1 MKRQSKFLKTMLLA
15 VALLAGSSTTWA
27 DEVAVT
33 VNNDSELKTAYE
45 TAYNSEVAGTTVIT
59 MNAGTYTCEGMA
71 YKQLQMPKVRS
82 VTLQA
87 AEGAKV
93 TLTTKVVSDG
103 GGTPTGSLTFKGIF
117 ITSSNDPFINIANC
131 GNVDHISFI
140 DCDITAV
147 SSTYRFLIRN
157 GNASYTLNTISF
169 NGCVIHD
176 MGNGYYWINPTHK
189 VQNVSFTNS
198 TIYNYNGDQL
208 FLPVTASGDVFTF
221 VFNNNTVYK
230 CGASGKN
237 TSVLYVDD
245 KYNNAD
251 NTFTFK
257 DNIFWDKY
265 GTGEGAAYVFYSK
278 TGAGTVTQKNN
289 VLHSYTAEWNT
300 GTYTKDYSN
309 LDYTGSIPFY
319 DAENHN
325 FGIHPSHTL
334 ATASTTGGVV
344 GDPRWLIVCL
354 NEASDYTNTAKSFAV
369 VELTRGIKAGNWST
383 IVLPFDIASSD
394 IATVFGEG
402 TSVAELSN
410 GTENTLNFSTTLTD
424 NKMKA
429 NQPYAIKVTSN
440 FTSATINGVTIVN
453 DTPTQTITNWQ
464 FVGTYNNGTIAAGD
478 NYYFKNNKLY
488 KAGGSGTTS
497 IKPFRAYL
505 HYTGS
510 DPAPAPTFTIDGNVT
525 GIAHINAD
533 GQMNLEEGAV
543 YNLAG
548 QRVANPTKGLYIVN
562 GKKVIV
568 K

>member
-1 MKRQSKFLKTMLLA
+1 MKQNKLFKTALLL
-15 VALLAGSSTTWA
+15 VALFSGASASWA
-27 DEVAVT
+27 DNVAVT

-45 TAYNSEVAGTTVIT
+45 SAYNSEVAGTTVIT
-59 MNAGTYTCEGMA
+59 MNAGTYTCEGMS

-117 ITSSNDPFINIANC
+117 LISSNDTFINITSC

-140 DCDITAV
+140 DCDITAIE
-147 SSTYRFLIRN
+147 STHRFLIKN

-169 NGCVIHD
+169 NGCIIHD
-176 MGNGYYWINPTHK
+176 MGNGYYLIDPTHK

-208 FLPVTASGDVFTF
+208 FHPETASDDIFTF

-230 CGASGKN
+230 CGSNSRTGM
-237 TSVLYVDD
+237 LYVDN
-245 KYNNAD
+245 KYNNAL

-265 GTGEGAAYVFYSK
+265 GTGEAHVFYSK

-354 NEASDYTNTAKSFAV
+354 NEASNYTNTAKSFAV
-369 VELTRGIKAGNWST
+369 VELTRTITANKWST
-383 IVLPFDIASSD
+383 IVLPFDISADDLGTALGTTVTLAGITGYNTTTKEIGTESLTSIAANVPCFIKTSSD
-394 IATVFGEG
+394 VSGE
-402 TSVAELSN
+402 
-410 GTENTLNFSTTLTD
+410 
-424 NKMKA
+424 
-429 NQPYAIKVTSN
+429 
-440 FTSATINGVTIVN
+440 ATISGVTIVEG
-453 DTPTQTITNWQ
+453 TPEKVISGD
-464 FVGTYNNGTIAAGD
+464 FKLVGTYSSGKIASGNYFFSNNQ
-478 NYYFKNNKLY
+478 LY
-488 KAGGSGTTS
+488 KSTGNSN
-497 IKPFRAYL
+497 IKPFRAYFTSVPAGARIMFCDDET
-505 HYTGS
+505 TGVNEVRGKM
-510 DPAPAPTFTIDGNVT
+510 DEVRGDYFDLQG
-525 GIAHINAD
+525 
-533 GQMNLEEGAV
+533 
-543 YNLAG
+543 
-548 QRVANPTKGLYIVN
+548 RKVAQPTKGLYIVN
-562 GKKVIV
+562 GKKVII

>member
-59 MNAGTYTCEGMA
+59 MNAGTYTCKGMS
-71 YKQLQMPKVRS
+71 YQQLQMPKVRS

-117 ITSSNDPFINIANC
+117 LISSNDTFINITSC

-208 FLPVTASGDVFTF
+208 FLPVTASDDVFTF

-230 CGASGKN
+230 CGSNSRTGM
-237 TSVLYVDD
+237 LYVDN
-245 KYNNAD
+245 KYNNAL

-265 GTGEGAAYVFYSK
+265 GTGEAHVFYSK
-278 TGAGTVTQKNN
+278 TGAGTVIQKNN
-289 VLHSYTAEWNT
+289 ALHTYTAEWNT
-300 GTYTKDYSN
+300 GSYTKDYEN

-354 NEASDYTNTAKSFAV
+354 NEASNYTPTAQTNAV
-369 VELTRGIKAGNWST
+369 VELTRDIKAGNWST
-383 IVLPFDIASSD
+383 IVLPFAMTNEQLKS
-394 IATVFGEG
+394 AFGEHVA
-402 TSVAELSN
+402 VAELTSGSN
-410 GTENTLNFSTTLTD
+410 TELTFSSVTETVA
-424 NKMKA
+424 NK
-429 NQPYAIKVTSN
+429 PYAIKVSSSDSYSGT
-440 FTSATINGVTIVN
+440 ATINGVTIVN
-453 DTPTQTITNWQ
+453 DTPTQSVTNWN
-464 FVGTYNNGTIAAGD
+464 FVGTYSSTTVPEGS
-478 NYYFKNNKLY
+478 YYFKSNKLY
-488 KAGGSGTTS
+488 QRSAGHTTTM
-497 IKPFRAYL
+497 KPFRAYL
-505 HYTGS
+505 TYTGGT
-510 DPAPAPTFTIDGNVT
+510 PAPALNFVIDGDVT
-525 GIAHINAD
+525 GIAHISAD

>member
-1 MKRQSKFLKTMLLA
+1 MKQKTLLKTVLLA
-15 VALLAGSSTTWA
+15 VLALVGGVNTARA

-45 TAYNSEVAGTTVIT
+45 TAYNSEIAGTTVIT
-59 MNAGTYTCEGMA
+59 MNAGTYTCDGMS
-71 YKQLQMPKVRS
+71 YNQLQMPKVRS

-117 ITSSNDPFINIANC
+117 LKSSNDTFINITSC

-147 SSTYRFLIRN
+147 SSTHKFLIRY

-176 MGNGYYWINPTHK
+176 MGNGYYLIDPTHK

-208 FLPVTASGDVFTF
+208 FRPETASDDVFTF
-221 VFNNNTVYK
+221 VFNNNTVFK
-230 CGASGKN
+230 CGSNNRVGIIYTNEKYTNAS
-237 TSVLYVDD
+237 
-245 KYNNAD
+245 

-257 DNIFWDKY
+257 DNIFWDRY
-265 GTGEGAAYVFYSK
+265 GTGDAHVFYSR
-278 TGAGTVTQKNN
+278 TGAGTVIQNNN
-289 VLHSYTAEWNT
+289 VLYNYDAEWNT
-300 GTYTKDYSN
+300 GSYTKDYTN

-354 NEASDYTNTAKSFAV
+354 NEASDYTCTAQSYAV
-369 VELTRGIKAGNWST
+369 VELTRSITADNWNT
-383 IVLPFDIASSD
+383 IVLPFAMTNEQLKS
-394 IATVFGEG
+394 AFGEHVA
-402 TSVAELSN
+402 VAELTSGSN
-410 GTENTLNFSTTLTD
+410 TELTFSSVTETVA
-424 NKMKA
+424 NK
-429 NQPYAIKVTSN
+429 PYAIKVSSSDSYSGT
-440 FTSATINGVTIVN
+440 ATINGVNIVN
-453 DTPTQTITNWQ
+453 DTPTQSVTNWN
-464 FVGTYNNGTIAAGD
+464 FVGTYSKTTISEG
-478 NYYFKNNKLY
+478 NYYFKSNQLY
-488 KAGGSGTTS
+488 KAGTGSHN

-505 HYTGS
+505 EYTGAGGAL
-510 DPAPAPTFTIDGNVT
+510 APMLNFIIDGGT
-525 GIAHINAD
+525 TAIGTIKAD
-533 GQMNLEEGAV
+533 GTMMTLNESTV
-543 YNLAG
+543 YSLSG
-548 QRVANPTKGLYIVN
+548 QRVAKPSKGVYIVN
-562 GKKVIV
+562 GKKVIF

>member
-1 MKRQSKFLKTMLLA
+1 MKQTNFFKKTLLLL
-15 VALLAGSSTTWA
+15 ALLAGVSTTWA
-27 DEVAVT
+27 DDVAVT

-71 YKQLQMPKVRS
+71 HKQLQMPKVRS

-93 TLTTKVVSDG
+93 TLNTKVVSDG

-117 ITSSNDPFINIANC
+117 ITSSYDTFINIASC

-140 DCDITAV
+140 DCDITGDA
-147 SSTYRFLIRN
+147 STHRFLIKN

-208 FLPVTASGDVFTF
+208 FLPVTASSDVFTF

-237 TSVLYVDD
+237 TSVLYVDN

-325 FGIHPSHTL
+325 FGIHPSHAL

-344 GDPRWLIVCL
+344 GDPRWLIINL
-354 NEASDYTNTAKSFAV
+354 DETGSYTPKNQNYAV
-369 VELTRGIKAGNWST
+369 VTLTRSISAGNWST
-383 IVLPFDIASSD
+383 LCLPFDIASGD
-394 IATVFGEG
+394 IETVFGAG
-402 TSVAELSN
+402 TIVAELTG
-410 GTENTLNFSTTLTD
+410 GTESTLIFTTTLTD
-424 NKMKA
+424 SKMKA
-429 NQPYAIKVTSN
+429 NQPYAIKVASD
-440 FTSATINGVTIVN
+440 FTDATIDNVNIVN
-453 DTPTQTITNWQ
+453 AAAEQTAGDWQ
-464 FVGTYNNGTIAAGD
+464 FVGTYAAGTIPAD
-478 NYYFKNNKLY
+478 SYFFSSNKLY
-488 KAGGSGTTS
+488 KASGSGNS
-497 IKPFRAYL
+497 IKPFRAYFTYNGAGAARDL
-505 HYTGS
+505 NFIIDGETTSVRSIDNGQL
-510 DPAPAPTFTIDGNVT
+510 TIDNYYDLQGRKVT
-525 GIAHINAD
+525 
-533 GQMNLEEGAV
+533 Q
-543 YNLAG
+543 
-548 QRVANPTKGLYIVN
+548 PTKGLYIVN
-562 GKKVIV
+562 GRKVVV

>member
-1 MKRQSKFLKTMLLA
+1 MKRQNNFLKTVLLA
-15 VALLAGSSTTWA
+15 VALLIGNSMAWA

-59 MNAGTYTCEGMA
+59 MNAGTYTCEGMS

-117 ITSSNDPFINIANC
+117 LISSNDTFINITSC

-140 DCDITAV
+140 DCDITAIE
-147 SSTYRFLIRN
+147 STHRFLIKN
-157 GNASYTLNTISF
+157 GNASYTLNTLSF
-169 NGCVIHD
+169 NGCIIHD
-176 MGNGYYWINPTHK
+176 MGNGYYLIDPTHK

-208 FLPVTASGDVFTF
+208 FHPETASDDVFTF

-230 CGASGKN
+230 CGSNNRTGM
-237 TSVLYVDD
+237 LYVDN
-245 KYNNAD
+245 KYNNAL

-265 GTGEGAAYVFYSK
+265 GTGEAHVFYSK
-278 TGAGTVTQKNN
+278 TGAGTVIQKNN
-289 VLHSYTAEWNT
+289 ALHTYTAEWNT
-300 GTYTKDYSN
+300 GSYTKDYDN

-354 NEASDYTNTAKSFAV
+354 NEASNYTPTAQTNAV

-383 IVLPFDIASSD
+383 IVLPFDIASGD
-394 IATVFGEG
+394 ITTVFGDG
-402 TSVAELSN
+402 TSVAELKS
-410 GTENTLNFSTTLTD
+410 GDASTLTFSTALTD
-424 NKMKA
+424 SKMKA

-440 FTSATINGVTIVN
+440 FTSATINGVTIVAG
-453 DTPTQTITNWQ
+453 TPTQSITNWQ

-478 NYYFKNNKLY
+478 NYYFKSNKLY

-510 DPAPAPTFTIDGNVT
+510 APAPAPTFTIDGNVT
-525 GIAHINAD
+525 GIAQISAD
-533 GQMNLEEGAV
+533 GQMNLEEGAF
-543 YNLAG
+543 YNLNG

>member
-1 MKRQSKFLKTMLLA
+1 MKRQNNFLKTVLLA
-15 VALLAGSSTTWA
+15 VLALVGGVNTAWA

-33 VNNDSELKTAYE
+33 VNNDAELKTAYE

-59 MNAGTYTCEGMA
+59 MNAGTYTCDGMS
-71 YKQLQMPKVRS
+71 YKQLQMPKVRNI
-82 VTLQA
+82 TLQA

-117 ITSSNDPFINIANC
+117 IKSSNDTFVNIANC

-140 DCDITAV
+140 DCDITGV
-147 SSTYRFLIRN
+147 ESTHRFLIKN

-169 NGCVIHD
+169 DGCVIHD
-176 MGNGYYWINPTHK
+176 MGNGYYLIDPTHK

-198 TIYNYNGDQL
+198 TIHNYNGDQL
-208 FLPVTASGDVFTF
+208 FHPETASDDVFTF

-230 CGASGKN
+230 CGSNSRTGM
-237 TSVLYVDD
+237 LYVDNT
-245 KYNNAD
+245 YNNAS

-265 GTGEGAAYVFYSK
+265 GTGEAHIFYSK
-278 TGAGTVTQKNN
+278 AGAGTVTQKNN
-289 VLHSYTAEWNT
+289 VLHTYTAEWNT
-300 GTYTKDYSN
+300 GTSYTKDYTN
-309 LDYTGSIPFY
+309 LDYTSSIPFY

-354 NEASDYTNTAKSFAV
+354 NEASDYTCTAQSYAV
-369 VELTRGIKAGNWST
+369 VELTRSITADNWST
-383 IVLPFDIASSD
+383 IVLPFAMTNEQLKS
-394 IATVFGEG
+394 AFGEHVA
-402 TSVAELSN
+402 VAELTSGSN
-410 GTENTLNFSTTLTD
+410 TELTFSSVTETVA
-424 NKMKA
+424 NK
-429 NQPYAIKVTSN
+429 PYAIKVSSSDSYSGT
-440 FTSATINGVTIVN
+440 ATINGVNIVEG
-453 DTPTQTITNWQ
+453 TPPSQTVGDWK
-464 FVGTYNNGTIAAGD
+464 FVGTYSSTTVPEGS
-478 NYYFKNNKLY
+478 YYFKSNQLY
-488 KAGGSGTTS
+488 QRSAGHTTTMKA
-497 IKPFRAYL
+497 FRAYL

-510 DPAPAPTFTIDGNVT
+510 ALAPAPTFTIDGNVT
-525 GIAHINAD
+525 GIAQISAD
-533 GQMNLEEGAV
+533 GQMNLEEGAF
-543 YNLAG
+543 YNLNG

-562 GKKVIV
+562 GKKVIL